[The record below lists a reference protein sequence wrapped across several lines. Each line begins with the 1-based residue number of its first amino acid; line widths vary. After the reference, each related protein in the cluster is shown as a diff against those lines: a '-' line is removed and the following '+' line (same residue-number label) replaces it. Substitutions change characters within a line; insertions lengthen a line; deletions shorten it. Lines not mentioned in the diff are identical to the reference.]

1 MPRPTTLEDLV
12 GIEHCKLGFYQEL
25 QQKVEQLKGSNLEL
39 EKKRKE
45 IQALL
50 DGITD
55 LMVVLSED
63 LRIQRVN
70 HVFNDWFPG
79 LDPIGRHCHEIFRG
93 NNGCCE
99 DCPALRALDRDE
111 IIKDLRIYKVNGDF
125 KHFEIIASPLKTSPS
140 GERQVLLFKRDVT
153 REKEFQAQFYQAEKM
168 ATVGALAAGVAHE
181 INNPLTAIL
190 GFAEGL
196 KRRNTRLQGKIDEE
210 LYGDF
215 TEYTETIIKE
225 CLRCRDIV
233 RTLLTFSRPTA
244 SSLGHVDLNQCVRD
258 TLFIL
263 KHHFKEQH
271 NLTVTTELQDDLPA
285 ILGDESQLKQVIINL
300 LTNALDATS
309 DGGTILIKTLADTNS
324 GIELMIEDSG
334 CGIPLELQDKLFEP
348 FFTTKPVGKGIGIG
362 LSTCYTIVKNHHGE
376 INVTSAVGKGSAFR
390 VSLPGIDKKWTKK
403 NTPSW

>member
-1 MPRPTTLEDLV
+1 MPHQTTLADLV

-63 LRIQRVN
+63 LRILRVN

-79 LDPIGRHCHEIFRG
+79 VDPVGRHCFEIFRDRDER
-93 NNGCCE
+93 CT
-99 DCPALRALDRDE
+99 DCPALRSLDRDE
-111 IIKDLRIYKVNGDF
+111 IVKDLSIYKINNDF
-125 KHFEIIASPLKTSPS
+125 KHFEIIASPLKTSLT

-153 REKEFQAQFYQAEKM
+153 LEKEFQAQFYQAEKM

-190 GFAEGL
+190 GFAQGL
-196 KRRNTRLQGKIDEE
+196 KRRNDRLTGKIDEE
-210 LYGDF
+210 LHGDF
-215 TEYTETIIKE
+215 KEYTETIIKE

-233 RTLLTFSRPTA
+233 QTLLTFSRPNVA
-244 SSLGHVDLNQCVRD
+244 SLGHVDLNQCIRD

-271 NLTVTTELQDDLPA
+271 DLTVTTELDDDLPG
-285 ILGDESQLKQVIINL
+285 IIGDESQLKQVIINL

-309 DGGTILIKTLADTNS
+309 GGGFILIKTL
-324 GIELMIEDSG
+324 IEGQGKVELVITDSG
-334 CGIPLELQDKLFEP
+334 CGIPMEVQDKLFEP

-362 LSTCYTIVKNHHGE
+362 LSTCYSIVKNHHGE
-376 INVTSAVGKGSAFR
+376 INVTSTVGKGSAFQ
-390 VSLPGIDKKWTKK
+390 VILP
-403 NTPSW
+403 SRE